1 MSISYNEFHVIIDQ
15 STSGTKLLLVTN
27 SDSLSII
34 DRLDRKHRQLYP
46 KKGWVEHDPIEII
59 DNIYSLFNE
68 MLAKHQLIHEEI
80 KSISITNQRE
90 TIVAWNRVTGEP
102 IHHSLVWQCNR
113 GKDIC
118 QKLVADGKEELVKRK
133 TGLRIDSYFSGS
145 KIKWLA
151 ENSLMMNDLAK
162 KQELAIGTMDA
173 WIIWNLTQGQVFAT
187 EPSNACR
194 TLLYD
199 IHKNQWDEELTQ
211 LFEAPLSAL
220 PQVKRS
226 RDNFG
231 YYKGIPIVSVRAD
244 SQAALFG
251 QNCVEIGDVKATLGT
266 GCSVMMQVRGN
277 DDFNNDEIMT
287 TIGWCDEETTFYA
300 LEGIIRSCGDTLT
313 WLSESLGLFNSFEEA
328 ENLAFG
334 LPDNGGVYL
343 VPAQLGLAA
352 PFWLANATASFEGMS
367 RSTTKAHLIRAGF
380 ESVVYQI
387 KAVLDSMEQVAD
399 VTIDTLKV
407 DGGLSKNKKLMQ
419 LLADVLMKKVEISEV
434 EELSAMGTFLEKNNF
449 VTQNISLFPKENEY
463 YKNYQQWLA
472 IIENQKKIFTKQV

>member
-15 STSGTKLLLVTN
+15 STSGTKLLLVTD

-34 DRLDRKHRQLYP
+34 DRLDKKHRQFYP

-102 IHHSLVWQCNR
+102 IHHSMVWQCNR

-118 QKLVADGKEELVKRK
+118 LELVADGKEELVKRK

-251 QNCVEIGDVKATLGT
+251 QNCVEVGDVKATLGT
-266 GCSVMMQVRGN
+266 GCSVMMQVREN
-277 DDFNNDEIMT
+277 DNFNNDEIMT
-287 TIGWCDEETTFYA
+287 TIGWCDEKATFYA

-313 WLSESLGLFNSFEEA
+313 WLSDSLGLFDNFEEA
-328 ENLAFG
+328 EKLAFD

-352 PFWLANATASFEGMS
+352 PFWLVNATASFEGMS
-367 RSTTKAHLIRAGF
+367 RSTTKANLIRAAF

-387 KAVLDSMEQVAD
+387 KAVLDSMERVAN

-419 LLADVLMKKVEISEV
+419 FLANVLMKKVEISEV
-434 EELSAMGTFLEKNNF
+434 EELSAMGTFLEKNTF

-463 YKNYQQWLA
+463 HKSYQQWLA
-472 IIENQKKIFTKQV
+472 IIENQKNNFTKHV